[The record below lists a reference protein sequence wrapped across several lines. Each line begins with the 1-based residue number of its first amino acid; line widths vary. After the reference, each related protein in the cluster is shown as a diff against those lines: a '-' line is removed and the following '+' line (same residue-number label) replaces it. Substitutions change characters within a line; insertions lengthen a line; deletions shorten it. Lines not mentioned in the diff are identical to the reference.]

1 MPKVDVYDVNG
12 QVVGEEEL
20 SDEIFGAPVNHAL
33 MHQAVRVYLANRRA
47 GTASTRTRG
56 EVRGGGRKPWRQKGT
71 GRARHGSIRSP
82 LWRGGGV
89 IFGPKPRSH
98 RLLMPKKARR
108 QALRSALSA
117 KLRDGELTVVDAFQ
131 LPELKTK
138 AVAAVVQQLGGGRK
152 PLLVIPEPDQ
162 GLRRAARNIPGVR
175 TVVAACLNTYEV
187 LDSSRLLITRD
198 AVKKVE
204 EVLRPDGSVRRAQA
218 AGGN

>member
-1 MPKVDVYDVNG
+1 MPKVDVYDLNG

-20 SDEIFGAPVNHAL
+20 SDDIFGAPVSHAL

-47 GTASTRTRG
+47 GTASTKTRG

-82 LWRGGGV
+82 IWRGGGV
-89 IFGPKPRSH
+89 VFGPKPRDH

-117 KLRDGELTVVDAFQ
+117 KLRDGELLVVDQFQ
-131 LPELKTK
+131 LPEYKTK
-138 AVAAVVQQLGGGRK
+138 VVAQVLERLQAGRK
-152 PLLVIPEPDQ
+152 PLLVTAEPDPD
-162 GLRRAARNIPGVR
+162 LRRAARNLPGVR
-175 TVVAACLNTYEV
+175 MVCASCLNTYEV
-187 LDSSRLLITRD
+187 LDSTRLLITRD

-204 EVLRPDGSVRRAQA
+204 EVFGLDGSLRRAQA
-218 AGGN
+218 ASGN

>member
-20 SDEIFGAPVNHAL
+20 TEEIFGAPVNHAL
-33 MHQAVRVYLANRRA
+33 LHQAIRVYLANRRA

-82 LWRGGGV
+82 IWRGGGV
-89 IFGPKPRSH
+89 VFGPKPRSH

-117 KLRDGELTVVDAFQ
+117 KLRDGELTVLDRLE

-138 AVAAVVQQLGGGRK
+138 AVAQVLERLAGGRK
-152 PLLVIPEPDQ
+152 PLLVIPEPDA
-162 GLRRAARNIPGVR
+162 GVRRAARNLPGVR
-175 TVVAACLNTYEV
+175 TVVASCLNTYEV
-187 LDSSRLLITRD
+187 LDSSRVLLTRD
-198 AVKKVE
+198 AVRKVE
-204 EVLRPDGSVRRAQA
+204 EVLRPHASVRRDQA
-218 AGGN
+218 AGGD

>member
-1 MPKVDVYDVNG
+1 MPRIEVFNQLGAEVGRMNIKKEVFEVEPNMQAVYDV
-12 QVVGEEEL
+12 
-20 SDEIFGAPVNHAL
+20 VNAE
-33 MHQAVRVYLANRRA
+33 RA
-47 GTASTRTRG
+47 GMRQGTHKTKTRG

-204 EVLRPDGSVRRAQA
+204 EVLRSDGSVRRAQA
-218 AGGN
+218 ASGD

>member
-1 MPKVDVYDVNG
+1 
-12 QVVGEEEL
+12 GEEEL

-218 AGGN
+218 